1 MLSFFVYLVTAILCF
16 YLGRREKN
24 RQLQAVTRERDNWR
38 LMFDALSAEHKE
50 TLETVRE
57 QQISL
62 SMKEKSR
69 KEQNE
74 EILALKRKLCRQ
86 NTDKERKQIYECLY
100 GLRRDMQQNYIQSL
114 DSQLTLLEERHD
126 AFIKKKY
133 QPLDAKVEDLERRIE
148 DVNDQALD
156 LQSDLDD
163 AHSRIDRVADDAWN
177 AQMDADTAN
186 FENDDG

>member
-1 MLSFFVYLVTAILCF
+1 MTVIMKNKLPILISIVSL
-16 YLGRREKN
+16 LG
-24 RQLQAVTRERDNWR
+24 LC
-38 LMFDALSAEHKE
+38 
-50 TLETVRE
+50 
-57 QQISL
+57 ISL
-62 SMKEKSR
+62 Y
-69 KEQNE
+69 
-74 EILALKRKLCRQ
+74 I
-86 NTDKERKQIYECLY
+86 IH
-100 GLRRDMQQNYIQSL
+100 MQQNYIQSL

-186 FENDDG
+186 FENDDLRDQLNATHRYSYY